1 MAHVDD
7 FNAVLNGSIYDD
19 VPSTGHGET
28 AMTATEFGMS
38 YPKILVVSQQVT
50 ALLKAAN
57 EWERI
62 RWAALRDEIINLLK
76 VVTSLR
82 SK

>member
-7 FNAVLNGSIYDD
+7 FNTVLNGTIDDD
-19 VPSTGHGET
+19 VSCTGDDKA
-28 AMTATEFGMS
+28 AMICSELGTG
-38 YPKILVVSQQVT
+38 YPKILVVSQQVA